1 MSGEDS
7 MTAPVMA
14 VVMIIGE
21 EVQRMVVAQVTME
34 AFTWMDILQFRNDTD
49 HGIFITILFNRN

>member
-1 MSGEDS
+1 
-7 MTAPVMA
+7 MA

-34 AFTWMDILQFRNDTD
+34 RSRGWPDCKI
-49 HGIFITILFNRN
+49 

>member
-7 MTAPVMA
+7 MTAPAMA

-34 AFTWMDILQFRNDTD
+34 AYTWMARL
-49 HGIFITILFNRN
+49 